1 MKYINIIEK
10 NLKIDAKKKYL
21 PLQKGDIKSTLSN
34 ISSLKKIGYKPKV
47 NPEYGIRKFV
57 KWYRDYYKI

>member
-34 ISSLKKIGYKPKV
+34 ISSLKKLVINQKLIQSTELE
-47 NPEYGIRKFV
+47 NL
-57 KWYRDYYKI
+57 